1 MKSWILV
8 LATTLIAGCAT
19 GIRSDGSSP
28 SVTYTVPH
36 NYQVVYMRARHQASE
51 CQGSQTAL
59 NKFDSNFKDDSIF
72 KVEST
77 INPDMQ
83 SGVVSV
89 QDPITGTEV
98 ARTTLKAVDAKH
110 TEITQVVS
118 GNGSWNHDALNAMQQ
133 SVRMDTSV
141 CFVYK

>member
-1 MKSWILV
+1 MRSWMLL
-8 LATTLIAGCAT
+8 LATTLIAGCAV
-19 GIRSDGSSP
+19 GIKSDGSSP
-28 SVTYTVPH
+28 SVSYTVPH
-36 NYQVVYMRARHQASE
+36 SYQVVYMRARHQASE
-51 CQGSQTAL
+51 CQGSHSAL
-59 NKFDSNFKDDSIF
+59 NKFGTDYKDDKTF
-72 KVEST
+72 KVVST
-77 INPDMQ
+77 IDPDMQ

-110 TEITQVVS
+110 TEVS
-118 GNGSWNHDALNAMQQ
+118 QIVAGSGSWNQDALNAMQQ